1 MKITKT
7 EHQHKLAQASH
18 LIDDAYHAHD
28 VDAKVLATWLRVAG
42 DYCHQ
47 VAEELLDETIKSD

>member
-1 MKITKT
+1 MQITKP
-7 EHQHKLAQASH
+7 EHTYKLSQAFV
-18 LIDDAYHAHD
+18 LIDDAYNAHD
-28 VDAKVLATWLRVAG
+28 INPKVLATWLRVAG